1 MNERR
6 VDQLY
11 VFMATIESD
20 PPASALSD
28 AEISEQHH
36 AYLQDLKDQGKLM
49 GAGSARDSDGNRYT
63 DGGRQAGGLIVVRG
77 GSLAE
82 AEALAKT
89 EPYCR
94 EGQRSIKVIPW
105 QRTWFED

>member
-11 VFMATIESD
+11 VLLSKIEAN
-20 PPASALSD
+20 PPVTALSEQ
-28 AEISEQHH
+28 EIADQHH
-36 AYLQDLKDQGKLM
+36 AYIQDLKDQGRLM
-49 GAGSARDSDGNRYT
+49 GAGSARDADGNRFM
-63 DGGRQAGGLIVVRG
+63 DGDQQAGGLIVVRG
-77 GSLAE
+77 GSLDE
-82 AEALAKT
+82 ANALAQT

>member
-11 VFMATIESD
+11 VFLSKIEAN
-20 PPASALSD
+20 PPATGLSD
-28 AEISEQHH
+28 SEIAEQHY
-36 AYLQDLKDQGKLM
+36 AYIQNLKDQGKLM
-49 GAGSARDSDGNRYT
+49 GAGSARDADGSRFM
-63 DGGRQAGGLIVVRG
+63 DGEDQAGGLIVVRG
-77 GSLAE
+77 ESLAE
-82 AEALAKT
+82 ADALART

>member
-11 VFMATIESD
+11 VLLSTMEAN
-20 PPASALSD
+20 PPASALSG
-28 AEISEQHH
+28 AELAGQHR
-36 AYLQDLKDQGKLM
+36 AYIQGLKDQGRLM
-49 GAGSARDSDGNRYT
+49 GAGSARDSDGNRFM

-82 AEALAKT
+82 AEALAQT

>member
-1 MNERR
+1 MNDRR

-11 VFMATIESD
+11 VFLATMEAD
-20 PPASALSD
+20 PPASKLSNE
-28 AEISEQHH
+28 EIASQHH
-36 AYLQDLKDQGKLM
+36 AYIQGLKDQGRLM
-49 GAGSARDSDGNRYT
+49 GAGSARDSDGNRFT
-63 DGGRQAGGLIVVRG
+63 DGGQQLGGLIVVSG

-105 QRTWFED
+105 QRTWFDD

>member
-11 VFMATIESD
+11 IFFSTMEAN

-28 AEISEQHH
+28 AEVSEQHH
-36 AYLQDLKDQGKLM
+36 AFIQGLKDQGNLM
-49 GAGSARDSDGNRYT
+49 GAGSARDADGTRFSDG
-63 DGGRQAGGLIVVRG
+63 DQQLGGLIVVRS

-82 AEALAKT
+82 AEALAQT

-94 EGQRSIKVIPW
+94 EGRRSIKVIPW

>member
-1 MNERR
+1 MNERL

-11 VFMATIESD
+11 VLLSAMETD
-20 PPASALSD
+20 PPPTSLSD
-28 AEISEQHH
+28 DELAKQHT
-36 AYLQDLKDQGKLM
+36 AFIQNLKDEGRLM
-49 GAGSARDSDGNRYT
+49 GAGSARDSEGRRFT
-63 DGGRQAGGLIVVRG
+63 DGGRQAGGFIVVRG

-82 AEALAKT
+82 AEALAQT

-105 QRTWFED
+105 QRTWFDD

>member
-11 VFMATIESD
+11 VFLSAIEAN
-20 PPASALSD
+20 PPATALSD

-36 AYLQDLKDQGKLM
+36 AYIQDLKDQGRLM
-49 GAGSARDSDGNRYT
+49 GAGSARDADGNRFM
-63 DGGRQAGGLIVVRG
+63 DGGQRAGGLIVIRG

-82 AEALAKT
+82 AEALAQT

>member
-11 VFMATIESD
+11 VFLTTMEAN
-20 PPASALSD
+20 PRPSALSG
-28 AEISEQHH
+28 AEISDQHH
-36 AYLQDLKDQGKLM
+36 AYIQDLKDQGRLM
-49 GAGSARDSDGNRYT
+49 GAGSARDSDGNRFA
-63 DGGRQAGGLIVVRG
+63 DGEQLLGGLIVVRG

-82 AEALAKT
+82 AEALAQE